1 MEGHLPQHLHQF
13 LDFVLP
19 RERRYL
25 GAILL
30 VSLLGHLFC
39 FVLFKVRVEPPMRPP
54 RPPMQVTL
62 ASMPP
67 VVSEIQEAS
76 VSLLD
81 IRNPSVFA
89 VPPLLPGEEKRMMG
103 VPEIYAPPL
112 DLMAGSKMP
121 AGMGLSASLDAV
133 EARAIRS
140 IEALKPS
147 AMPIAIET
155 PPPLSGSSFL
165 LTGPVSERRVVR
177 KPDLP
182 KPETKSIDLGCTV
195 IQILVNQNG
204 LVEFADIEESCRDS
218 SIDQMG
224 MNAARALVFTP
235 TVKTEASLQQG
246 RLTIYWDFVEKS
258 APLEI
263 SAPPPAPAV
272 PPSGAKP

>member
-1 MEGHLPQHLHQF
+1 MEEHLHQF

-25 GAILL
+25 GAVLL
-30 VSLLGHLFC
+30 LSLLGHLFC
-39 FVLFKVRVEPPMRPP
+39 FVLFKVRVEPPIRPP
-54 RPPMQVTL
+54 RPPLQVTL
-62 ASMPP
+62 ASVPP
-67 VVSEIQEAS
+67 VVTEIHEAA
-76 VSLLD
+76 VSLLE

-89 VPPLLPGEEKRMMG
+89 VPPVLPGEEKRMMG
-103 VPEIYAPPL
+103 TPEVYAPPL

-140 IEALKPS
+140 MEALKASP
-147 AMPIAIET
+147 MPIAIET

-165 LTGPVSERRVVR
+165 LTGPASERRIIR

-182 KPETKSIDLGCTV
+182 KPATKAIDLGCTV
-195 IQILVNQNG
+195 LQILVNQDG

-224 MNAARALVFTP
+224 MNAARALVFAP
-235 TVKTEASLQQG
+235 TAKDEASLQQG

-263 SAPPPAPAV
+263 SAPPAPAV